1 MSTEE
6 TPVPGLDDEREQ
18 LPPMPPGWMP
28 VSEAGAAAIHRHFN
42 DVWLPVFLEL
52 AELDTAGAMGGIRA
66 IIAERLRQVRAGGP
80 VMPEPPWAAEM
91 GADGYAKTGATAAA
105 WIDVLLWRR
114 RAVQDRELAEACE
127 AAGLPD
133 QAAKM
138 RRSAARCQE
147 LADEVAA
154 WPRWAWFA

>member
-1 MSTEE
+1 MSTGERTTGTLE
-6 TPVPGLDDEREQ
+6 TVFRFC
-18 LPPMPPGWMP
+18 
-28 VSEAGAAAIHRHFN
+28 A
-42 DVWLPVFLEL
+42 DVNRWV
-52 AELDTAGAMGGIRA
+52 A
-66 IIAERLRQVRAGGP
+66 RQVGLH
-80 VMPEPPWAAEM
+80 
-91 GADGYAKTGATAAA
+91 

>member
-52 AELDTAGAMGGIRA
+52 AELDTAGALGGIRA
-66 IIAERLRQVRAGGP
+66 IIAERLRQVRSGHAHLDQWGDMAMT
-80 VMPEPPWAAEM
+80 VQ
-91 GADGYAKTGATAAA
+91 DGYARSAHAELGALLAGNSQASPAVAAA
-105 WIDVLLWRR
+105 LLAAEIDRL
-114 RAVQDRELAEACE
+114 AGDR
-127 AAGLPD
+127 
-133 QAAKM
+133 
-138 RRSAARCQE
+138 S
-147 LADEVAA
+147 
-154 WPRWAWFA
+154 